1 MNDPAA
7 IQTYWNPWY
16 VHMYRHSGFR
26 ANMLYLDGHVGT
38 VKTILYSGQI
48 NYVWSYSSSP

>member
-1 MNDPAA
+1 
-7 IQTYWNPWY
+7 
-16 VHMYRHSGFR
+16 MYRHSGFR